1 MEIVIALIGLGILVT
16 LIAPTLLSREIIL
29 ALIAIAIL
37 TVVMPNLL
45 TREQTLALISF
56 GILFSLVIPNLLK
69 G

>member
-1 MEIVIALIGLGILVT
+1 MEIIIALIAFSILAT
-16 LIAPTLLSREIIL
+16 LVMPALLSREIVIG
-29 ALIAIAIL
+29 LIVICIL

-56 GILFSLVIPNLLK
+56 GILFFLVIPQLLK